1 MKLSRWEQLEPASS
15 QEAEVLGLHSALFVT
30 SNMGTQIFFHQKHNL
45 IFAPHQVKRSTNHLQ
60 SVPLPEFGGVP
71 AAARL
76 DGGVQ
81 LGCAFGEGEV
91 RGFAE
96 ENEG

>member
-1 MKLSRWEQLEPASS
+1 VKFW
-15 QEAEVLGLHSALFVT
+15 GYIKY
-30 SNMGTQIFFHQKHNL
+30 GTQIFLHQKQTPHTL
-45 IFAPHQVKRSTNHLQ
+45 FFAPHQIKSSTNHLQ
-60 SVPLPEFGGVP
+60 SIPLPEFGGVP

-81 LGCAFGEGEV
+81 LGCALGEGEV

-96 ENEG
+96 EDEGWI